1 MTTKDRSELKILL
14 LQIRESEQV
23 KKEELESFARYSRLD
38 VAQFDVLNVFE
49 KPEFSSEIARGYDAL
64 FVGGASEA
72 NVMEPETYTFVPFA
86 ERLLLQC
93 IEDELPVFASCFG
106 FQLAAQALGRTI
118 IDDKENYEMGTIP
131 ILLRDQAVSDP
142 IFRGV
147 SNGFLAVSVHQ
158 QKATSPPDGCI
169 ELAYTD
175 ICCHAFRV
183 KDKPFWAFQFHPEV
197 DLDILIERLTYY
209 KEKYTDDDGHLAE
222 VLQNARPTPESN
234 HLIGAF
240 VDRVLLE
247 DQSK

>member
-1 MTTKDRSELKILL
+1 MPNKNRSDLKILL
-14 LQIRESEQV
+14 LQIRETEQV
-23 KKEELESFARYSRLD
+23 KKEELESFARYSKLD
-38 VAQFDVLNVFE
+38 VDQFDVLNVFDQ
-49 KPEFSSEIARGYDAL
+49 PEFGTDVARAYDAL

-93 IEDELPVFASCFG
+93 IEDETPVFASCFG
-106 FQLAAQALGRTI
+106 FQLAAQALGRKI

-131 ILLRDQAVSDP
+131 ISLTEHAESDP
-142 IFRGV
+142 VFRGV
-147 SNGFLAVSVHQ
+147 SDGFLAVSVHQ
-158 QKATSPPDGCI
+158 QKAMSPPNGCV
-169 ELAYTD
+169 ELAYTE

-183 KDKPFWAFQFHPEV
+183 EDKPFWAFQFHPEV

-222 VLQNARPTPESN
+222 VLENAQPTPESN

-240 VDRVLLE
+240 VDRVLLGGE
-247 DQSK
+247 